1 MRIEALK
8 SFVTL
13 VRAGSYAATADE
25 LFMSSTT
32 IHGQIRALEQE
43 LGTTLLTFRGRD
55 LHLTGAGSRL
65 LLFAEQTLE
74 ARKKLDDDI
83 SGVRRRSPAK
93 LRIAALHGPSIHVL
107 PTAIRAYHQLKNDI
121 VVAVTTS
128 NIGSGLASLSSG
140 QADVA
145 ILNDLHTDEIPG
157 GFAVTTVYEDT
168 LAMIIRT
175 EDYEPPDI
183 NLLSKYPVATQS
195 PTSAYRK
202 YLEQW
207 ARTVGVPIEGAFD
220 ALVVRW
226 RPLVRAPGQVH
237 RDGGWIHRP
246 GPRAF
251 RTDPGI
257 EPARLLYEAEGYC
270 GSCDSARPAGGRLP
284 PVPARV
290 LPSVFRQSAGRPT
303 KAGRFEIF
311 VGRLPQTHLARLARS
326 LVEQGR
332 RVADKVAT
340 RGRDP

>member
-207 ARTVGVPIEGAFD
+207 ARTVGVPIEGAFEHSSFD
-220 ALVVRW
+220 GVLSYVLQGKCIGMVAGYIARDPELSERIRALNLPDFYMKRKVIAAHAIRPD
-226 RPLVRAPGQVH
+226 PLVADFLQFLRE
-237 RDGGWIHRP
+237 
-246 GPRAF
+246 F
-251 RTDPGI
+251 
-257 EPARLLYEAEGYC
+257 Y
-270 GSCDSARPAGGRLP
+270 
-284 PVPARV
+284 
-290 LPSVFRQSAGRPT
+290 LPSSDSQPGDLR
-303 KAGRFEIF
+303 K
-311 VGRLPQTHLARLARS
+311 LADS
-326 LVEQGR
+326 
-332 RVADKVAT
+332 KFS
-340 RGRDP
+340 